1 MQVKT
6 PGGQNSKSSPP
17 SPLWGSVATKTL
29 EGFASGWRPVEELNQ
44 PPLGVKAHHRACYEG
59 LMATKTL
66 EGFASDWRP
75 VEELPTASR
84 YVGGD
89 SPNSPPSKPARGLLG
104 GGTGETS

>member
-29 EGFASGWRPVEELNQ
+29 EGFASGWRPVEEL
-44 PPLGVKAHHRACYEG
+44 
-59 LMATKTL
+59 
-66 EGFASDWRP
+66 
-75 VEELPTASR
+75 PTASR

-104 GGTGETS
+104 GGTVETS